1 MGGAI
6 DNLFWAGQDGQTHF
20 VCQIFGPKIRLCEMR
35 HQRSRCQTV
44 SLIPISS
51 VSIVLLVNCPHAPR
65 KLTRSWYLAY
75 AAPVV
80 HLTHRVRV
88 MHHQWVV
95 RTCER
100 CTETKFPRISN
111 LHSAP
116 IIWYSRNWMGTGQC
130 WKLYGA
136 GQPFISGPGQGR
148 AGRAS
153 LMDYL
158 ILIELQQPESPK
170 VLERGADG
178 GGAVQQVLG
187 QLWDKQVSWRQCEYE
202 WRYSNAFVVIM

>member
-1 MGGAI
+1 MVKH
-6 DNLFWAGQDGQTHF
+6 T
-20 VCQIFGPKIRLCEMR
+20 LCVKFLA
-35 HQRSRCQTV
+35 QKSGCVRCANSAAYATRV
-44 SLIPISS
+44 RGKLDLIPISS
-51 VSIVLLVNCPHAPR
+51 VSIVLLVSCPIAPR
-65 KLTRSWYLAY
+65 KLTCSWYLAY
-75 AAPVV
+75 ASPVV

-88 MHHQWVV
+88 MHQPWVV

-100 CTETKFPRISN
+100 CAETKFLRISN

-130 WKLYGA
+130 WKFYWA
-136 GQPFISGPGQGR
+136 GQPFIKGPGQGR
-148 AGRAS
+148 AGRSS

-187 QLWDKQVSWRQCEYE
+187 QFWDKQASWWQCEYE